1 MKRYIGVNHKR
12 TRNMKNVDS
21 KFLLGLV
28 IGAAVGAAVG
38 VLAAT
43 DKEKKEQW
51 LDDLNDLAAKG
62 VSKGKELC
70 SAAISKV
77 KGSKGESAEVAE
89 QPAE

>member
-28 IGAAVGAAVG
+28 IGAAVG